1 MFCKNTRVKTT
12 HDKSV
17 DKLLQ
22 ICSRITSMLCSRTV
36 SSYFVDATDLE
47 LQLDK
52 ASVMHY

>member
-22 ICSRITSMLCSRTV
+22 ICSQIISKLYSRTV
-36 SSYFVDATDLE
+36 SSYFVDTTDLE

-52 ASVMHY
+52 ASVAHK